1 MVEEVCEE
9 CGGAGCPL
17 CAERPVWDVEV
28 KKTPKVLIEMYMGPN
43 DRTFFQVEAWGDTKF
58 FKLAGL
64 VKEPNDDEGRAF
76 YLIVCHPAG
85 EEYGEQ
91 WFPAMAMVEGYDVFP
106 TERPSKNGIPEETV
120 EALMNASA
128 PRAKREWE
136 LFEERMQEW
145 KDYEERK
152 ETE

>member
-1 MVEEVCEE
+1 MGEEICEV
-9 CGGAGCPL
+9 CGGAGCPV

-28 KKTPKVLIEMYMGPN
+28 KKTPKVLIEMHMGPN

-58 FKLAGL
+58 FKAAGL
-64 VKEPNDDEGRAF
+64 VKEPTDDEGRAF

-85 EEYGEQ
+85 EEFGDH
-91 WFPAMAMVEGYDVFP
+91 WFPAMAMVEGYEVSP
-106 TERPSKNGIPEETV
+106 IEEPSENGIPVDTM
-120 EALMNASA
+120 EALMNAIA
-128 PRAKREWE
+128 PRAEREWE
-136 LFEERMQEW
+136 LFEERIREW